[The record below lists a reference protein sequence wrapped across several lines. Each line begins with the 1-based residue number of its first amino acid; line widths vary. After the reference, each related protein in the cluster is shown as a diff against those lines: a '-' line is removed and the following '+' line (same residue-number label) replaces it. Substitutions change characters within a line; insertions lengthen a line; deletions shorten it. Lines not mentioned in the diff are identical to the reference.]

1 MTVKGRRVLVTGAT
15 GRVGAEVAAALGREP
30 DAKVRL
36 LVRDR
41 SRIPGSAA
49 EVVVGDLDDRSSV
62 RAAMRDVHTVFLAT
76 PDHPAQRQREVAAIE
91 DAAAGGVSRI
101 VKLSAQSAGLRPPR
115 SVGRRHRPCEEA
127 LIASGLRWT
136 ILRPTFFMQSL
147 LLFAPDVA
155 RRRTFVAPVRHGR
168 TAMVDTGDVG
178 AAAAAVLRDD
188 SCRHDGAI
196 HELTGPEP
204 VAFPDVARALTTE
217 LGVPVRFLSLPR
229 PVARVVLPRAAHLP
243 RWLAA
248 DVIDLLAA
256 IDAGLQEATT
266 PAVTELTGHAP
277 TPLAA
282 FLARDRGAFETVTP

>member
-1 MTVKGRRVLVTGAT
+1 M
-15 GRVGAEVAAALGREP
+15 AAALGREP
-30 DAKVRL
+30 AAEVRL
-36 LVRDR
+36 LVRDP
-41 SRIPGSAA
+41 SRVPVSAA
-49 EVVVGDLDDRSSV
+49 EIVVGDLDDRSSV

-101 VKLSAQSAGLRPPR
+101 VKLSAQSAGLHPPR

-127 LIASGLRWT
+127 LVSSGLNWT
-136 ILRPTFFMQSL
+136 ILRPMFFMQSL
-147 LLFAPDVA
+147 LLFAPDIA
-155 RRRTFVAPVRHGR
+155 RRRAFVAPVRHGR
-168 TAMVDTGDVG
+168 TAMVDAGDV
-178 AAAAAVLRDD
+178 AAAVAAVLRDD
-188 SCRHDGAI
+188 SGRHDGAV
-196 HELTGPEP
+196 HELTGPHA
-204 VAFPDVARALTTE
+204 VAFSDVARALNTE
-217 LGVPVRFLSLPR
+217 LGVPVRFRTLPR

-266 PAVTELTGHAP
+266 PTVEALTGHAP

-282 FLARDRGAFETVTP
+282 FLAHHRDAFGPVGP